1 MAYASEFRYKRS
13 GHKKN
18 KLSSRRK
25 AFIIGAAVF
34 AVIII
39 VTVCLQRNVSGILY
53 ELSEASVRAMAVRSV
68 NEAVSE
74 TLSGAGYDSFVTI
87 GYDESGNVR
96 EITAN
101 SQKVNLFAR
110 TTATAAM
117 AKLGAASAEGIKVP
131 LGAFTGISFLA
142 GFGPKVTFIIIS
154 VSSVIRCGRQSDAA
168 FRLFE
173 RLGGG
178 QRRHA
183 VGGARDRNADGR
195 AGRGNG
201 HRGGG
206 ARRVF
211 RRGYI
216 RRRLSS
222 CALNGKIS
230 MSLPPFAVSENN
242 LRAPARFSLTFLRF
256 CVKIIKKQRL

>member
-25 AFIIGAAVF
+25 AFLIGAAVF
-34 AVIII
+34 AVIIV

-53 ELSEASVRAMAVRSV
+53 DLSEASVRAMAVRSV

-142 GFGPKVTFIIIS
+142 GFGPKVTFKIIS
-154 VSSVIRCGRQSDAA
+154 VSSVDCSFSSVLSDAGVNQTLHSVYLNVSA
-168 FRLFE
+168 
-173 RLGGG
+173 
-178 QRRHA
+178 A
-183 VGGARDRNADGR
+183 VSVVMPSGAREIETQTDVQVAETVIVGEVPDVYFGADIFGD
-195 AGRGNG
+195 
-201 HRGGG
+201 
-206 ARRVF
+206 
-211 RRGYI
+211 GYH
-216 RRRLSS
+216 L
-222 CALNGKIS
+222 
-230 MSLPPFAVSENN
+230 
-242 LRAPARFSLTFLRF
+242 AP
-256 CVKIIKKQRL
+256 